1 MIFYFSATGN
11 SLWVARQFGQHFGMT
26 PVPVADIM
34 KKDDCCIEAGASPF
48 VMFVFPV
55 HSWGPA
61 VTMLKFIERMS
72 LRGAAGKPIYAVCT
86 CGDDCGRTDEL
97 IEKALAD
104 RGLRL
109 TRCFSV
115 TMPNC
120 YILLPLFDID
130 SEEVERRKLESAP
143 ARIEEIAAAIEKDEP
158 ASGLYKRG
166 SGSWFKTRVINYGFR
181 RYMQGETA
189 FRTTGDCNGC
199 GLCAEVCPE
208 GNISLGEDRLPHW
221 DKHCVQCLACI
232 HRCPRRAIEYGT
244 ITVKKGRYRN
254 PNVY

>member
-26 PVPVADIM
+26 PVSVADIM

-143 ARIEEIAAAIEKDEP
+143 ARIEEIAAAIEKRPDSTSAAP
-158 ASGLYKRG
+158 APG
-166 SGSWFKTRVINYGFR
+166 SRPG
-181 RYMQGETA
+181 
-189 FRTTGDCNGC
+189 
-199 GLCAEVCPE
+199 
-208 GNISLGEDRLPHW
+208 
-221 DKHCVQCLACI
+221 
-232 HRCPRRAIEYGT
+232 
-244 ITVKKGRYRN
+244 
-254 PNVY
+254 

>member
-11 SLWVARQFGQHFGMT
+11 SLWAARLLGQHFDMT
-26 PVPVADIM
+26 PVSVADAM
-34 KKDDCCIEAGASPF
+34 KKGECRFDLARSPF

-61 VTMLKFIERMS
+61 VTMLKFVERME
-72 LRGAAGKPIYAVCT
+72 LEGIEGKPVYAVCT
-86 CGDDCGRTDEL
+86 CGDDCGRTDEVF
-97 IEKALAD
+97 AASLAA
-104 RGLRL
+104 RGMKL

-130 SEEVERRKLESAP
+130 SKELEQRKLENAP
-143 ARIEEIAAAIEKDEP
+143 AELEEIASAIEKEET
-158 ASGLYKRG
+158 SGGLYKRG

-181 RYMQGETA
+181 KYMQGETA
-189 FRTTGDCNGC
+189 FRTTGDCTGC

-208 GNISLGEDRLPHW
+208 NNIRLGADGLPSW

-232 HRCPRRAIEYGT
+232 HRCPARAIEYGT

-254 PNVY
+254 PLIF